1 MIVDTFEENTE
12 HVKTQVNAPFS
23 PQRLFSLLCFILGAG
38 CPSASSISGWEVSDP
53 DCDSGP
59 SGTYPARHQKLAL
72 VRRHFGKS
80 GDSTSKFLSTLATII
95 FHFLSYVALESTSWM
110 LGYLIS
116 HSLWVAFEG
125 RHILFCTSCE
135 DKPVFGILR
144 QALWQTK
151 PETGDRCLN
160 FMKACLKLEY
170 IQIWQRHLREMLLVC
185 GSLLN
190 GQRCFHHC
198 CDLSKK
204 QQQNTLH
211 LNCPF
216 ASWAFPLST
225 VFLCF

>member
-1 MIVDTFEENTE
+1 M
-12 HVKTQVNAPFS
+12 
-23 PQRLFSLLCFILGAG
+23 
-38 CPSASSISGWEVSDP
+38 
-53 DCDSGP
+53 
-59 SGTYPARHQKLAL
+59 
-72 VRRHFGKS
+72 VRWHFGKS
-80 GDSTSKFLSTLATII
+80 GDSTSMFLSTLVTII
-95 FHFLSYVALESTSWM
+95 FHFLSYAALELTSWM

-116 HSLWVAFEG
+116 HSLWVALEG

-135 DKPVFGILR
+135 VKPIFGVLR
-144 QALWQTK
+144 QVLWQRV

-211 LNCPF
+211 LNRPF

-225 VFLCF
+225 VFLYVSRFYMLGEVLFCPLKSITPFAIKGNRPVLLFMDGILVSANVSPDI